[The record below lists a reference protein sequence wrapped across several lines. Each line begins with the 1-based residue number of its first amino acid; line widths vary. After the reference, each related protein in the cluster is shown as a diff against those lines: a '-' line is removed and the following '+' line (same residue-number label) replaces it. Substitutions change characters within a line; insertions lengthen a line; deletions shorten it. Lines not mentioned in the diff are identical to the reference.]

1 MYNLRYAKKE
11 ENVNEEK
18 RSVGILGVGE
28 IKRVF
33 DKLPEPHFLEQWKR
47 RGIAELR
54 QQEVKKQRNQEK
66 RQTSDVEGCGETRRG
81 ETTTPFFGGRGPGS
95 PAGSATLVKH
105 AASRPRAAEG

>member
-1 MYNLRYAKKE
+1 MKNLRYTKKE
-11 ENVNEEK
+11 EKVNEEK

-54 QQEVKKQRNQEK
+54 QQ
-66 RQTSDVEGCGETRRG
+66 
-81 ETTTPFFGGRGPGS
+81 
-95 PAGSATLVKH
+95 
-105 AASRPRAAEG
+105 